1 MKPEAPVT
9 KHFIRLKVGMDF
21 AATRRRTPQKV
32 FRIRRLDLAAR
43 LGKTAPAVC
52 QSKAVPEKK

>member
-1 MKPEAPVT
+1 M
-9 KHFIRLKVGMDF
+9 LKVGMDF

-32 FRIRRLDLAAR
+32 FHIRRLDLAAR